1 MPFYRQYGAKGLKAV
16 EHFVLIIIAIATV
29 VAIGQEIVHI
39 FNAGAVALADLLLLF
54 IYLEV
59 LAMVA
64 NYAESGKLPVRM
76 PLYIAIV
83 ALARYL
89 ILDMK
94 SMDDW
99 RIAAISLSTLI
110 LAATVIV
117 IRWGQLKCLTQKSRI
132 RQLITYPSQCHCPHS
147 VALPSLFKTLT
158 KDLAFTL
165 VFCQK
170 AIMLV
175 LQRSIIYKAIK
186 LWVSIIVALKKNAPL
201 CESIWKQ
208 NEYS

>member
-1 MPFYRQYGAKGLKAV
+1 MLFYRQYGAKSLKAI
-16 EHFVLIIIAIATV
+16 EHLVLIIIAIAAV
-29 VAIGQEIVHI
+29 VAIGQEVVHV
-39 FNAGAVALADLLLLF
+39 FSVGSVALADLLLLF

-99 RIAAISLSTLI
+99 RIVAISISTLI

-117 IRWGQLKCLTQKSRI
+117 IRWGQLKMP
-132 RQLITYPSQCHCPHS
+132 YP
-147 VALPSLFKTLT
+147 
-158 KDLAFTL
+158 
-165 VFCQK
+165 
-170 AIMLV
+170 
-175 LQRSIIYKAIK
+175 
-186 LWVSIIVALKKNAPL
+186 KN
-201 CESIWKQ
+201 Q
-208 NEYS
+208 EYDN